1 MEINQKIFDKIDQ
14 MYNRLDDNGK
24 QKNKA
29 FFTHLVKSYFPA
41 SKVKIAFDRPIDS
54 VKVECVFTKNK
65 LLTVPDVMELINTT
79 SFKDSVMDY
88 LSSFDKVKC
97 QFTSPTPMSQITG
110 GKPLAI
116 TGTATETFM
125 TQESYAAFFSWLS
138 TKYLTGDG
146 HIKWL
151 MNQVADNPF
160 AKSAPRGP
168 LDKPAKMKTS
178 YSTDSKKSTLGD
190 LSVLQELK
198 NKLKNK
204 E

>member
-1 MEINQKIFDKIDQ
+1 MEINQKIFNKIDE
-14 MYNRLDDNGK
+14 MYNLVDDNGK

-29 FFTHLVKSYFPA
+29 FFAHLVKSYFPA
-41 SKVKIAFDRPIDS
+41 SKVKVAFDRPTDKKKK
-54 VKVECVFTKNK
+54 VKCVFTKK
-65 LLTVPDVMELINTT
+65 DLLTVPDVMELINTT

-125 TQESYAAFFSWLS
+125 TQESYAAFFSWIS
-138 TKYLTGDG
+138 TKYLSGDG

-151 MNQVADNPF
+151 MNQIAENPF
-160 AKSAPRGP
+160 SKGAPRSP
-168 LDKPAKMKTS
+168 IDKPKVKTN
-178 YSTDSKKSTLGD
+178 YSTDNKKTTLGD
-190 LSVLQELK
+190 LSALQELK
-198 NKLKNK
+198 IKLNNK
-204 E
+204 

>member
-1 MEINQKIFDKIDQ
+1 MEINQKIFNKIDE
-14 MYNRLDDNGK
+14 MYNLVDDKGN

-29 FFTHLVKSYFPA
+29 FFAHLVKAYIPT
-41 SKVKIAFDRPIDS
+41 SKVKIAFDRPES
-54 VKVECVFTKNK
+54 AKARCVFTKK
-65 LLTVPDVMELINTT
+65 DLLTVPDVMELMETDK
-79 SFKDSVMDY
+79 FKESVLDY
-88 LSSFDKVKC
+88 LSSFDKDKC

-125 TQESYAAFFSWLS
+125 TQESYAAFLSWLS

-151 MNQVADNPF
+151 MNQVTDNPF
-160 AKSAPRGP
+160 SRNANKGP
-168 LDKPAKMKTS
+168 LDKPKMKTS
-178 YSTDSKKSTLGD
+178 YSTGNKKSTLGD
-190 LSVLQELK
+190 LSALQELK

-204 E
+204 